1 MTVSFD
7 VAIADFS
14 PALPMAVGLSG
25 GADSTALLLAC
36 ARKWPGQV
44 QAIHVHHGLQAAADG
59 FEEHCAALCQSL
71 NVPLWVK
78 RLDARHTPGQSPE
91 DAARQ
96 ARYKAFEA
104 VAIASKA
111 QAAIKSIAIAQ
122 HADDQVETLLL
133 ALSRG
138 AGIAGLAAMPARWE
152 RAGVVWHRPLLQV
165 AGADIRSWLRLQGQP
180 WVEDPTNTDQRYTRN
195 RIRARLRDA
204 GRCLRESLPGARRG
218 DFGCDERRGVPPIG
232 HYKINHDNIIELF
245 LAPAQSPQNVVIE
258 SPPNVVINST
268 PRSGA
273 QLPPNVVI
281 DTEITTESTSE
292 ITAPVADAPAP
303 PSKPP
308 QKAARR
314 PSGFGTLIT
323 EHTDERV
330 SAYLFILKPEISA
343 GNADL
348 ILRRI
353 HLDGIETWR
362 DVLTTWAERGYN
374 RTGFA
379 DMFERYDTLRNQKRV
394 KAGTPPK
401 TTAPRMSDEQYAEL
415 EAQMEKSWA

>member
-180 WVEDPTNTDQRYTRN
+180 WVEDPTNTDRRYTRN
-195 RIRARLRDA
+195 RIRAQLLPALEAAFPAFRETFARSASNAAQAAELLDELAQQDLLRVGA
-204 GRCLRESLPGARRG
+204 PPHITVLQGLSRARQANVLRHWLRVAYATTPSAAQLGELLNQLAACTTRGHRIHIKVGRG
-218 DFGCDERRGVPPIG
+218 F
-232 HYKINHDNIIELF
+232 
-245 LAPAQSPQNVVIE
+245 VV
-258 SPPNVVINST
+258 
-268 PRSGA
+268 RSGP
-273 QLPPNVVI
+273 QLGWYN
-281 DTEITTESTSE
+281 
-292 ITAPVADAPAP
+292 
-303 PSKPP
+303 
-308 QKAARR
+308 
-314 PSGFGTLIT
+314 
-323 EHTDERV
+323 
-330 SAYLFILKPEISA
+330 PE
-343 GNADL
+343 
-348 ILRRI
+348 
-353 HLDGIETWR
+353 
-362 DVLTTWAERGYN
+362 VL
-374 RTGFA
+374 
-379 DMFERYDTLRNQKRV
+379 V
-394 KAGTPPK
+394 
-401 TTAPRMSDEQYAEL
+401 
-415 EAQMEKSWA
+415 

>member
-195 RIRARLRDA
+195 RIRAQLLPALEAAFPAFRDTFARSASNAAQAAELMDELAQQDLLRVGA
-204 GRCLRESLPGARRG
+204 PPHITELQGLSRARQANVLRHWLRVAYATTPSAAQLGELLNQLAACTTRGHRIHIKVGRG
-218 DFGCDERRGVPPIG
+218 F
-232 HYKINHDNIIELF
+232 
-245 LAPAQSPQNVVIE
+245 VV
-258 SPPNVVINST
+258 
-268 PRSGA
+268 RSGP
-273 QLPPNVVI
+273 QLGWYN
-281 DTEITTESTSE
+281 
-292 ITAPVADAPAP
+292 
-303 PSKPP
+303 
-308 QKAARR
+308 
-314 PSGFGTLIT
+314 
-323 EHTDERV
+323 
-330 SAYLFILKPEISA
+330 PE
-343 GNADL
+343 
-348 ILRRI
+348 
-353 HLDGIETWR
+353 
-362 DVLTTWAERGYN
+362 VL
-374 RTGFA
+374 
-379 DMFERYDTLRNQKRV
+379 V
-394 KAGTPPK
+394 
-401 TTAPRMSDEQYAEL
+401 
-415 EAQMEKSWA
+415 

>member
-7 VAIADFS
+7 LAIADFS

-195 RIRARLRDA
+195 RIRAQLLPALEAAFPAFRDTFARSASNAAQAAELLDELAQQDLLRVGA
-204 GRCLRESLPGARRG
+204 PPHITVLQGLSRARQANVLRHWLRVAYATTPSAAQLGELLNQLAACTTRGHRIHIKVGRG
-218 DFGCDERRGVPPIG
+218 F
-232 HYKINHDNIIELF
+232 
-245 LAPAQSPQNVVIE
+245 VV
-258 SPPNVVINST
+258 
-268 PRSGA
+268 RSGP
-273 QLPPNVVI
+273 QLGWYN
-281 DTEITTESTSE
+281 
-292 ITAPVADAPAP
+292 
-303 PSKPP
+303 
-308 QKAARR
+308 
-314 PSGFGTLIT
+314 
-323 EHTDERV
+323 
-330 SAYLFILKPEISA
+330 PE
-343 GNADL
+343 
-348 ILRRI
+348 
-353 HLDGIETWR
+353 
-362 DVLTTWAERGYN
+362 VL
-374 RTGFA
+374 
-379 DMFERYDTLRNQKRV
+379 V
-394 KAGTPPK
+394 
-401 TTAPRMSDEQYAEL
+401 
-415 EAQMEKSWA
+415 